1 MQNNEMLSTDLTA
14 SSSSFLS
21 NPCIKDL
28 NEDFMLWL
36 AMDMEPFSMVK
47 NNGLNY
53 FFHKNFPYLN
63 IPHESSLW
71 RNCATVVYNGLA
83 STVKRDLTSVASVG
97 LMFHGW
103 MDKSSGIYYIAL
115 RAQFILEDWTG
126 RVVTLSVKPCD
137 QDNGSIT
144 EHLRSEICSFIPQHG
159 DKELY
164 ATHDGTDAMIKVSEA
179 LQVKSWSCGIE
190 HGLQNLLM
198 SDSLRRVSNVVSV
211 LIKCKSMVKTL
222 YNKLNILEA
231 YEQDVSGQTI
241 SHEFTD
247 LIIELKQLLDADICY
262 FTKEDDV
269 ANAETE
275 NCNLPADCENIQYD
289 EFGTR
294 VRQSEKISSCVDSD
308 VSINWISSLHVIKT
322 FLNFQCEVVFAFK
335 LIGKMEQCFQPHEW
349 ILVEELN
356 RFLGTFLA
364 LNELINTRTTSLS
377 LVPLIRAE
385 IADSCK
391 EDSGDSKELAEVKNL
406 IRKNLDR
413 RFPVTSST
421 ELATLLDPAAKGL
434 CNLNDKEKINLLY
447 NAITEISKSGSPLD
461 NLVINVTIKT
471 EDDIDFDSRSTT
483 ADSISSTAEISGPI
497 SKKRKLIQ
505 KHTGASVTPQCKQ
518 RDEIKRYIEYNA
530 DDFEDDPLAFW
541 KKGQFPLLAGLARS
555 ILTQSAS
562 SSMAES
568 VFSTTEVLLNA
579 RRSNLPPSRVNCL
592 SFIRD
597 NYLMYGG
604 KT

>member
-1 MQNNEMLSTDLTA
+1 MQNNEMLSTTGLLA
-14 SSSSFLS
+14 KSSSFLS
-21 NPCIKDL
+21 TPCFKDL
-28 NEDFMLWL
+28 NEAFILWL

-53 FFHKNFPYLN
+53 FFRKNFPYLS

-71 RNCATVVYNGLA
+71 RNYTMAVYNELA
-83 STVKRDLTSVASVG
+83 STVKRDLSSVASVG

-103 MDKSSGIYYIAL
+103 TDKSSGIYYIGL

-137 QDNGSIT
+137 WDSSSIK
-144 EHLRSEICSFIPQHG
+144 EHIRSEICSFIPQHA

-164 ATHDGTDAMIKVSEA
+164 VTHNGTDAMIKASEA
-179 LQVKSWSCGIE
+179 LKMKSWSFGIE
-190 HGLQNLLM
+190 HGLQHLLA
-198 SDSLRRVSNVVSV
+198 SDSLSRVSNVATV

-231 YEQDVSGQTI
+231 NERDVCGQTI

-247 LIIELKQLLDADICY
+247 LIIELKELLDAEIYY
-262 FTKEDDV
+262 FTEEDDI
-269 ANAETE
+269 ANVKTE
-275 NCNLPADCENIQYD
+275 NCSLPADCENIQYD
-289 EFGTR
+289 EFTR
-294 VRQSEKISSCVDSD
+294 VCQSEKTSSWVASD

-322 FLNFQCEVVFAFK
+322 LLNFQCEVILAFK
-335 LIGKMEQCFQPHEW
+335 LIGKMEQCLQPHEW

-364 LNELINTRTTSLS
+364 LNELINTRNTSLS

-385 IADSCK
+385 IAESCN
-391 EDSGDSKELAEVKNL
+391 EDSGDCKELAKVKNL
-406 IRKNLDR
+406 ILKNLDK
-413 RFPVTSST
+413 RFPLTSST

-434 CNLNDKEKINLLY
+434 CNLNDKEKIDLLY
-447 NAITEISKSGSPLD
+447 NAITEISKSSSALD
-461 NLVINVTIKT
+461 NLVINVTVKT
-471 EDDIDFDSRSTT
+471 EDDIDLDSRSST
-483 ADSISSTAEISGPI
+483 ADSISSMAETSGLI
-497 SKKRKLIQ
+497 SKKMKLIQ
-505 KHTGASVTPQCKQ
+505 KHTGASVTPRCKQ
-518 RDEIKRYIEYNA
+518 REEIKRYIEYNA
-530 DDFEDDPLAFW
+530 DNSEDDPLAFW

-555 ILTQSAS
+555 VLTQSAS

-568 VFSTTEVLLNA
+568 IFSTAEFLLNA

-597 NYLMYGG
+597 NYFMYSG